1 MSSDIQVQKS
11 KLSEVLYNHR
21 YKIDVFQREYKWQ
34 DPQIEALINDL
45 TSCFYKFFQEG
56 DTIESYES
64 YGTYFM
70 GSIVLCRDKKNNL
83 SIVDG
88 QQRLTTFTIL
98 LVFLSHLQ
106 EQLQLPEDHCKNM
119 TDFLY
124 IKKGGQTS
132 YILNIESR
140 SDIMKLIIESPD
152 SIYQRY
158 EDLMSEPESIRNI
171 VKGYMSIR
179 KFFPEDMITPSRLP
193 LFIEWLLDNVVMV
206 EIMTDN
212 MDNAYTIFETMNDR
226 GLNLR
231 PAEILKG
238 YLLSKIVETHEPEAE
253 RKAEEANKF
262 WTERL
267 EEMQSKHEINDSDYF
282 RAWLRSKYAISQRSS
297 KSGSSNEDFEKIG
310 ANFHSWVKDNTNR
323 MKLKTADDYFF
334 FIRSDFDYYS
344 SLYEK
349 IAKSKSEFDRGM
361 ELLYINSFWTIAD
374 SLAFP
379 LLMAPVRKI
388 DDNMAIDRK
397 LSDVA
402 RYIDC
407 FANVRTL
414 QNRNITQTSIR
425 NTIFELVKKIRNV
438 DIDTLED
445 TLCEE
450 SSKIMKEGEMI
461 RPFQMMNNFNYY
473 HYFYARIWYA
483 LNSDLDF
490 LSLLRSRKQSSY
502 ILVRMFLPEDFLL
515 DENDPMLSILPDSI
529 ANYCL
534 LKRNNAREYEA
545 IKSFGEKISYLYS
558 NGCFPEIDCLNT
570 NLSPVELIERRD
582 NAIREVA
589 RELWTYKR

>member
-70 GSIVLCRDKKNNL
+70 GSIVLCKDKKNNL

-98 LVFLSHLQ
+98 LVYLSHLQ
-106 EQLQLPEDHCKNM
+106 EQLQLPEDYCKNM

-158 EDLMSEPESIRNI
+158 EELMSEPESIRNI

-267 EEMQSKHEINDSDYF
+267 EEMQSKHGINDSDFF

-323 MKLKTADDYFF
+323 MKLKTADDYYF

-349 IAKSKSEFDRGM
+349 ITKSKCELERGM
-361 ELLYINSFWTIAD
+361 ELFYINSFWTIAD

-388 DDNMAIDRK
+388 DDNTAIDRK
-397 LSDVA
+397 LVDVA

-425 NTIFELVKKIRNV
+425 NNIFELVKKIRNV

-445 TLCEE
+445 TLLEE
-450 SSKIMKEGEMI
+450 SSKIMKEGEMM
-461 RPFQMMNNFNYY
+461 RPFQMMNNINYY

-483 LNSDLDF
+483 LNPEQDF

-502 ILVRMFLPEDFLL
+502 ILVRMFLPEDLLL
-515 DENDPMLSILPDSI
+515 DENDPTLSILPDSI

-534 LKRNNAREYEA
+534 LKRNNVREYET
-545 IKSFGEKISYLYS
+545 IQPVSEKMSYLFS
-558 NGCFPEIDCLNT
+558 AGCFPEISCLNRVV
-570 NLSPVELIERRD
+570 SPVELIEQRD
-582 NAIREVA
+582 NAIREIA
-589 RELWTYKR
+589 RELWAL